1 MKNAV
6 IVSAV
11 RTPVG
16 KRGGVYK
23 TLQRLDLTTPV
34 VKEALKR
41 ANITSDMVEENIWGN
56 IPMYLTPSR
65 YVWLSADGNIDTAF
79 AFFDKHRDRFCGVN
93 LGPVYLRYYILDLYA
108 RVKGGTQLFS
118 VRYYARRVKNE
129 HAGCTETDAEGE
141 APDA

>member
-65 YVWLSADGNIDTAF
+65 YVWLSADGDVDTACLTVN
-79 AFFDKHRDRFCGVN
+79 RGCGTG
-93 LGPVYLRYYILDLYA
+93 LAAMTTAGALIQ
-108 RVKGGTQLFS
+108 GGFGDIYTCGGGYS
-118 VRYYARRVKNE
+118 CAVS
-129 HAGCTETDAEGE
+129 G
-141 APDA
+141 

>member
-1 MKNAV
+1 MKNAG

-16 KRGGVYK
+16 TRGGVYK

-65 YVWLSADGNIDTAF
+65 YVWLSADGDIDTVSSPPELNVNFFGGAGPWNGINTPF
-79 AFFDKHRDRFCGVN
+79 APVGGPWGLSRVSGVC
-93 LGPVYLRYYILDLYA
+93 LCICA
-108 RVKGGTQLFS
+108 RLVGLFI
-118 VRYYARRVKNE
+118 
-129 HAGCTETDAEGE
+129 GL
-141 APDA
+141 

>member
-34 VKEALKR
+34 V
-41 ANITSDMVEENIWGN
+41 
-56 IPMYLTPSR
+56 
-65 YVWLSADGNIDTAF
+65 
-79 AFFDKHRDRFCGVN
+79 
-93 LGPVYLRYYILDLYA
+93 
-108 RVKGGTQLFS
+108 
-118 VRYYARRVKNE
+118 
-129 HAGCTETDAEGE
+129 
-141 APDA
+141 

>member
-65 YVWLSADGNIDTAF
+65 YVWLSADGNIDTACLCLSYNF
-79 AFFDKHRDRFCGVN
+79 
-93 LGPVYLRYYILDLYA
+93 YA
-108 RVKGGTQLFS
+108 LF
-118 VRYYARRVKNE
+118 R
-129 HAGCTETDAEGE
+129 
-141 APDA
+141 

>member
-56 IPMYLTPSR
+56 IPCYLPPATF
-65 YVWLSADGNIDTAF
+65 G
-79 AFFDKHRDRFCGVN
+79 
-93 LGPVYLRYYILDLYA
+93 
-108 RVKGGTQLFS
+108 
-118 VRYYARRVKNE
+118 
-129 HAGCTETDAEGE
+129 
-141 APDA
+141 